1 MGGRMALDVRRARAA
16 AERSA
21 ARLKLSVPELAEG
34 GVRVGNANM
43 ERAMRVVSVE
53 RGHDPRD
60 FALVAFG
67 GAGGMHACEIAET
80 LEIATIIVPR
90 YAGVLSALGMLLAD
104 VTKDY
109 SASVLQQCGALTIA
123 ELANR
128 FQPLLDKGRRERRA
142 ECFGHIRQGSERL
155 VDVSY

>member
-34 GVRVGNANM
+34 VVRVANANM

-53 RGHDPRD
+53 RGYDPRD

-67 GAGGMHACEIAET
+67 GAGGLHARGIAQT

-90 YAGVLSALGMLLAD
+90 YPRVLSTLRMLPAP
-104 VTKDY
+104 V
-109 SASVLQQCGALTIA
+109 
-123 ELANR
+123 
-128 FQPLLDKGRRERRA
+128 
-142 ECFGHIRQGSERL
+142 
-155 VDVSY
+155 